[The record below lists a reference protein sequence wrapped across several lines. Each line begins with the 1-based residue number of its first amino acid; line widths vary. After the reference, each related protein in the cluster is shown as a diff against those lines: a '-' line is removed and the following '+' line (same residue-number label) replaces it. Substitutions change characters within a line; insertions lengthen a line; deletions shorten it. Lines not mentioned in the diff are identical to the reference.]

1 MSDNLAKKLFSEGL
15 EFFKKRKYDKAAC
28 IFNEILTINPKNVNS
43 LIILSQIYKIKNNNS
58 EYEILLKKIIKL
70 DENNYQSLN
79 NLALLYKENNFI
91 EKAEFYFKKTIE
103 KNSNYSKAVF
113 NLALLY
119 EEKGN
124 LKDALD
130 LYKKALKIEILP
142 SIYFNIIR
150 IDENYIDKINLDQI
164 KYICESKESNLKER
178 AYAYFILAIKERREK
193 NIDNEIKYLEF
204 GHQLFMNSDKIYLK
218 SNNYWIDKIPKIFL
232 KKLKYSKIQKKENN
246 IINLNPIFIVGLPR
260 SGTTLVESLISSQK
274 KKIKNYGETSVISQ
288 SVGNFLLTKY
298 LNDNKINL
306 TSIKKD
312 IIEGYN
318 KFINSNAN
326 TPITFVDKTLEN
338 IFFIDIIQKIFPKS
352 KIIICKRDYFHNFVA
367 IFQQCLAG
375 LPWTHNKDT
384 VLKYIINFNLI
395 LRKIRK
401 LRYNNILFVNLS
413 ELTNSP
419 VMSSKKI
426 FKFCNLEWD
435 KSVLK
440 FYERDDLVIKTAS
453 NIQIRKEI
461 FKYDSLKFK
470 EYEKPFRKYFKKIN
484 TLKN

>member
-1 MSDNLAKKLFSEGL
+1 MSDNLAKKLFSKGL
-15 EFFKKRKYDKAAC
+15 AFFKKREYDEAAR
-28 IFNEILTINPKNVNS
+28 IFNEILTINPRNINS
-43 LIILSQIYKIKNNNS
+43 LIILSQIYKIKNNNP
-58 EYEILLKKIIKL
+58 EYEVLLKKIIKL

-124 LKDALD
+124 LKGAED
-130 LYKKALKIEILP
+130 LYKKALEIEFLP

-150 IDENYIDKINLDQI
+150 IDQNYIDKINLDQI
-164 KYICESKESNLKER
+164 KHICESNENNLKEK

-193 NIDNEIKYLEF
+193 NIDNEIKYLEL

-232 KKLKYSKIQKKENN
+232 KKLKYSKIQNKENN
-246 IINLNPIFIVGLPR
+246 LIKLNPIFVVGLPR

-274 KKIKNYGETSVISQ
+274 KIIKNYGETSVIPQ

-306 TSIKKD
+306 TFIKKD

-318 KFINSNAN
+318 KFINSNTNA
-326 TPITFVDKTLEN
+326 PITFVDKTLEN
-338 IFFIDIIQKIFPKS
+338 IFFLDIIQKIFPKS

-375 LPWTHNKDT
+375 LPWTHNKDS

-401 LRYNNILFVNLS
+401 LRSNNILCVNLS

-419 VMSSKKI
+419 LMSSKKI

-461 FKYDSLKFK
+461 FKYDSSKFK
-470 EYEKPFRKYFKKIN
+470 EYEKPFRKYFNKIN

>member
-1 MSDNLAKKLFSEGL
+1 
-15 EFFKKRKYDKAAC
+15 
-28 IFNEILTINPKNVNS
+28 
-43 LIILSQIYKIKNNNS
+43 
-58 EYEILLKKIIKL
+58 
-70 DENNYQSLN
+70 
-79 NLALLYKENNFI
+79 
-91 EKAEFYFKKTIE
+91 
-103 KNSNYSKAVF
+103 
-113 NLALLY
+113 
-119 EEKGN
+119 
-124 LKDALD
+124 
-130 LYKKALKIEILP
+130 
-142 SIYFNIIR
+142 
-150 IDENYIDKINLDQI
+150 
-164 KYICESKESNLKER
+164 
-178 AYAYFILAIKERREK
+178 
-193 NIDNEIKYLEF
+193 
-204 GHQLFMNSDKIYLK
+204 MNSDKIYLK

-232 KKLKYSKIQKKENN
+232 KKLKYSKIQNKENN
-246 IINLNPIFIVGLPR
+246 LIKLNPIFVVGLPR

-274 KKIKNYGETSVISQ
+274 KIIKNYGETSVIPQ

-306 TSIKKD
+306 TFIKKD

-318 KFINSNAN
+318 KFINSNTNA
-326 TPITFVDKTLEN
+326 PITFVDKTLEN
-338 IFFIDIIQKIFPKS
+338 IFFLDIIQKIFPKS

-375 LPWTHNKDT
+375 LPWTHNKDS

-401 LRYNNILFVNLS
+401 LRSNNILCVNLR

-419 VMSSKKI
+419 LMSSKKI

-461 FKYDSLKFK
+461 FKYDSSKFK
-470 EYEKPFRKYFKKIN
+470 EYEKPFRKYFNKIN